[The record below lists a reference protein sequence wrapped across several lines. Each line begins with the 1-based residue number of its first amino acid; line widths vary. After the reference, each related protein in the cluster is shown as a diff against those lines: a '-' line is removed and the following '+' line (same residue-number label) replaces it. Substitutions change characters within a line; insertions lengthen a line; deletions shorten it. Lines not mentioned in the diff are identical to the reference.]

1 VVTVMSMVT
10 VMLVTVMLVTV
21 MSMVTVM
28 FVTVMMMTAASPK
41 NWTHRGRTTG
51 A

>member
-10 VMLVTVMLVTV
+10 VMLVTVM
-21 MSMVTVM
+21 SMVTVM
-28 FVTVMMMTAASPK
+28 LVTVVTAASPK